1 MQLRQK
7 SSEPRE
13 TLSDS
18 IIRQRGLFSSLL
30 FVIFFCGGCASIADV
45 SLREERTPRGS
56 LATGDDEKLTNRVEL
71 KNRDLQKTP
80 RFVQSGKASWYGPGF
95 HGRVT
100 ASGEPFDEAGL
111 TAAHKSFPLGSK
123 AKVTNLT
130 NGHSVEVKINDRG
143 PFTEGR
149 IIDLSRAAARALGIL
164 ESGIALVRVEL
175 ISAASAQ

>member
-18 IIRQRGLFSSLL
+18 IIRQRGPFFSLL
-30 FVIFFCGGCASIADV
+30 FVVFFCGGCASIADV
-45 SLREERTPRGS
+45 SLREEQTPRGS
-56 LATGDDEKLTNRVEL
+56 LTTGDENS
-71 KNRDLQKTP
+71 NSQKTP

-130 NGHSVEVKINDRG
+130 NGNSVEVKINDRG

-175 ISAASAQ
+175 IAAASAQ